1 MPIVPLEG
9 SIKLPPA
16 AMRLVFV
23 APSFRQRCL
32 IRLYNLL
39 GRVKEAKLW

>member
-1 MPIVPLEG
+1 
-9 SIKLPPA
+9 
-16 AMRLVFV
+16 MRLVFV

-32 IRLYNLL
+32 IGLYNLL